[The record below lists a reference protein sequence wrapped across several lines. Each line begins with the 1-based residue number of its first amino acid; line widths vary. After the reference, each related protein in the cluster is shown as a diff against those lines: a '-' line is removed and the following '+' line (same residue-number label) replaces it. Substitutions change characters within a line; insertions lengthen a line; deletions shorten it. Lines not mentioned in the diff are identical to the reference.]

1 MTNGNSCVFLFLDF
15 REFICCLSLTTR
27 GLVDAKLQF
36 AFMIYDVNN
45 DNKISFPE
53 VKLIIR
59 CCQGMKNKYDMRFS
73 EKNLKIIFDEHDL
86 DHDGLLDF
94 NEFKQC
100 AMKNAIFVQVLNDSL
115 PEPL

>member
-1 MTNGNSCVFLFLDF
+1 
-15 REFICCLSLTTR
+15 
-27 GLVDAKLQF
+27 
-36 AFMIYDVNN
+36 MIYDMNN

-53 VKLIIR
+53 VKSIIR
-59 CCQGMKNKYDMRFS
+59 CCQGMRNKYDMRLS
-73 EKNLKIIFDEHDL
+73 ENNLKIIFDEHDL
-86 DHDGLLDF
+86 DHDGFLDF